1 MNEHKKAFY
10 ANQAQSIIH
19 KLNARKMD
27 GYYCDNMEEAK
38 KRIGTLPKKHPFDVK
53 YNEEVQNVDWESCD
67 EVLNKDA
74 IRNKLL
80 EQW

>member
-1 MNEHKKAFY
+1 
-10 ANQAQSIIH
+10 
-19 KLNARKMD
+19 
-27 GYYCDNMEEAK
+27 MEEAK